1 MNLPAYTVTRKPVK
15 YTRIRVL
22 APDGRVTVSAPRHVS
37 EREIAAFVA
46 QKAEWISKTQE
57 RIAARPAPLDP
68 GPVAEELR
76 AELKAKIPGLVD
88 YWADRMGLVAP
99 SWGVRRMTTRW
110 GTCNIQRRHITLALE
125 LARRDDEL
133 LEYVIVHEL
142 AHLYES
148 GHGPA
153 FYAVMDRYL
162 PGWKAKRKELNGR

>member
-1 MNLPAYTVTRKPVK
+1 
-15 YTRIRVL
+15 
-22 APDGRVTVSAPRHVS
+22 
-37 EREIAAFVA
+37 
-46 QKAEWISKTQE
+46 
-57 RIAARPAPLDP
+57 
-68 GPVAEELR
+68 
-76 AELKAKIPGLVD
+76 
-88 YWADRMGLVAP
+88 
-99 SWGVRRMTTRW
+99 MTSRW

-142 AHLYES
+142 AHLFER